1 MTPVKNHGSC
11 GSCWCLLN
19 NGCSRGRVGSQH
31 GPLCCFKTAVGG
43 LRRCGSILDDGWAH
57 KQCFCLRRIE
67 PHLHQERYSYVGT
80 QGTCL
85 ASSCTV
91 GFAQGIDTGLTE
103 VTTKNAQALKDA
115 LAQLPVSI
123 AIGNDSMYLCSHGA
137 MRWCVQLYSGDVL
150 HFWCGTS
157 PDHGRHHGLLE
168 GQESLETHVD

>member
-1 MTPVKNHGSC
+1 MDQSC
-11 GSCWCLLN
+11 
-19 NGCSRGRVGSQH
+19 
-31 GPLCCFKTAVGG
+31 
-43 LRRCGSILDDGWAH
+43 DDGWAH
-57 KQCFCLRRIE
+57 KQCFCLRRKE

-137 MRWCVQLYSGDVL
+137 MPWCVQLYSGDVL

-157 PDHGRHHGLLE
+157 PDHGVLAVGYGTDGTTDCWKAKNPWRPMWTEVGLSRLLRGKGVAGERSSHWSICVRCTVIIAE
-168 GQESLETHVD
+168 GA